1 VSPPQAPQLL
11 PFIWLQ
17 VFVLLACWGFFV
29 LLLYASKL
37 QRWSSSAALLRVAGL
52 AVLAS
57 LCVFDAAGCA
67 GGGASASPQ
76 VVPTPRVIG
85 TPQGTSTITLTP
97 SVTTSNGTPLPG
109 IPPVQLT
116 LTVQ

>member
-1 VSPPQAPQLL
+1 
-11 PFIWLQ
+11 
-17 VFVLLACWGFFV
+17 V
-29 LLLYASKL
+29 LLLFASRL
-37 QRWSSSAALLRVAGL
+37 RRWGSSPALLRGAAL

-57 LCVFDAAGCA
+57 LCVFEAAGCG

-85 TPQGTSTITLTP
+85 TPQGTSIITLTP
-97 SVTTSNGTPLPG
+97 SVTTSTGTPLPG

>member
-1 VSPPQAPQLL
+1 T
-11 PFIWLQ
+11 PFVWLRM
-17 VFVLLACWGFFV
+17 FSLLACCGTLV
-29 LLLYASKL
+29 LLLFGSSL
-37 QRWSSSAALLRVAGL
+37 QRWSSSAALLRGAAL

-57 LCVFDAAGCA
+57 LCVFEAAGC
-67 GGGASASPQ
+67 GGGGPSASPQ

-85 TPQGTSTITLTP
+85 TPQGTSIITLTP
-97 SVTTSNGTPLPG
+97 TVTTSTGTPLPG